1 MVKISAVIIS
11 FNEEKYIG
19 QCISSLEGI
28 ADEIIVVDSFSTDR
42 TSDIC
47 RELGVKFTTR
57 AFNGYRDQ
65 KNYAASLATN
75 NLIFSIDA
83 DEAVSQQLKES
94 LLEFKRGSTGI
105 DYCTVNRLNR
115 CSGKWIRHS
124 GLYPDRK
131 IRLYNRDKGSWGG
144 LNVHETI
151 KMDDGSRKRHLKGD
165 LLHYVYDTFEEFAE
179 KSERYARFCGAEY
192 HARGRRAGFFTPA
205 LHMIWR
211 FLFNYTVRGG
221 FLDGYHGFMI
231 CRLNARYVYLKYKT
245 LRDLNKGTR

>member
-245 LRDLNKGTR
+245 LRDLNKGTM